1 MQNEIT
7 KDSPIAKQANKL
19 IESVYR
25 MDANEQK
32 IILLATK
39 IVNNLAMK
47 GEPFDA
53 NTEIVI
59 TADQFI
65 KEFGVV
71 KSTAFEALTE
81 AKNKIYERSFEMEYK
96 DANGVVKQAS
106 SRWIH
111 RKAEVKSK
119 SAISIFFSPAVIPC
133 IYFVV
138 SDFYTLMDLREI
150 ANLNSKYAIRL
161 YKLLM
166 KWRNADYQPKF
177 TYEKLR
183 EKLGLEEHEYPM
195 KSDFRKRVIDVATG
209 QINNGTGFVNLRY
222 EVEKAGKVITHFKF
236 IYDSYDN
243 ETINVTHTSSKKG
256 KNSGELKNTGK
267 DTPDVKKGSSA
278 ANSANDDEYTNHCLL
293 TGQAVMF
300 AKKIVAK
307 IMQQDSRF
315 MHLASLAD
323 EGMDSKSFENKIII
337 DLEAGDIMP
346 YASALRIL
354 NYKQHRASFN

>member
-39 IVNNLAMK
+39 IVNNLAMR

-53 NTEIVI
+53 DTEIVI
-59 TADQFI
+59 TAAQFI
-65 KEFGVV
+65 KEFGVA
-71 KSTAFEALTE
+71 KSTAFEVLSE
-81 AKNKIYERSFEMEYK
+81 AKNTIYERSFEMEYK

-111 RKAEVKSK
+111 RKAEVKAK
-119 SAISIFFSPAVIPC
+119 SEISIFFSSAVIPC
-133 IYFVV
+133 IYFVG
-138 SDFYTLMDLREI
+138 SEFFTLMDLREI

-177 TYEKLR
+177 TYETLR

-195 KSDFRKRVIDVATG
+195 KSDFKKRVIDVAIK
-209 QINNGTGFVNLRY
+209 QMNSGTGFVNLRY

-243 ETINVTHTSSKKG
+243 ETINVTHTGPKKG
-256 KNSGELKNTGK
+256 KSSGESKNAGK

-278 ANSANDDEYTNHCLL
+278 ANSANGSNEYTNHCLK

-300 AKKIVAK
+300 AKKIVTK

-346 YASALRIL
+346 YASVLRIL
-354 NYKQHRASFN
+354 NYKQHRAS